1 MSKKALKVVA
11 GTDVPAQDETASE
24 LAEGDEFT
32 EKLPPLQID
41 PTSFDARIAGIE
53 LCSVI
58 RELSKH
64 HASVAAYTVEQRQG
78 TEKLSYEEEAKAHR
92 EAWEAQWAKRPDDVD
107 EYIEYVKRKAVRF
120 INWDDIGQL
129 WNNAPHDAV
138 ELWRQLRLEARAEFY
153 SGHYGAQ
160 AFESMAYMHDA
171 WRRAQYLAVRDALI
185 EEWRPRGA
193 MEFILI
199 DQMTQSYVM
208 QIEWTEKAMTRMQTR
223 PRLESD
229 EFYMHKQRCGY
240 TGPQWDQGRWD
251 IPYVKE
257 AAAVEQAF
265 RMVELCQ
272 KAFQRA
278 ARQLANI
285 RLVRAKTAR
294 AKRRNRA
301 LSLKTVK
308 VA

>member
-1 MSKKALKVVA
+1 MNKTDLKVVEGGEQA
-11 GTDVPAQDETASE
+11 AAPTQE
-24 LAEGDEFT
+24 LPEQAAEFT
-32 EKLPPLQID
+32 EELPPLRVE

-53 LCSVI
+53 PCSVV
-58 RELSKH
+58 RELAKH
-64 HASVAAYTVEQRQG
+64 NACITAYEVEQAQRRGEVKTHAGELQFQ
-78 TEKLSYEEEAKAHR
+78 R
-92 EAWEAQWAKRPDDVD
+92 EAWLRQWERKPKDLD
-107 EYIEYVKRKAVRF
+107 EYVEFIKQKAVRY
-120 INWDDIGQL
+120 IDWGDIGQL
-129 WNNAPHDAV
+129 WNASPRDAI
-138 ELWRQLRLEARAEFY
+138 ELWKAIRMEARDEFY
-153 SGHYGAQ
+153 SGHYGAR
-160 AFESMAYMHDA
+160 AFEVMAYQHEA
-171 WRRAQYLAVRDALI
+171 WRRAQYLAVRDGLI
-185 EEWRPRGA
+185 EEWKPRGA
-193 MEFILI
+193 TEFILI

-208 QIEWTEKAMTRMQTR
+208 QLEWTEQAMTRTQSR

-229 EFYMHKQRCGY
+229 EFYTHKQRCAY

-294 AKRRNRA
+294 TRRRERAKTIRGVR
-301 LSLKTVK
+301 

>member
-1 MSKKALKVVA
+1 MS
-11 GTDVPAQDETASE
+11 
-24 LAEGDEFT
+24 
-32 EKLPPLQID
+32 
-41 PTSFDARIAGIE
+41 DARIAGIE

-107 EYIEYVKRKAVRF
+107 EYIEYVKRKACGGF

-138 ELWRQLRLEARAEFY
+138 ELWRQLRLEVAVPSSTLPSRSEVLRVHGRIHARCVAT
-153 SGHYGAQ
+153 GAVP
-160 AFESMAYMHDA
+160 
-171 WRRAQYLAVRDALI
+171 RRAGCPDRRVATAR
-185 EEWRPRGA
+185 A

-257 AAAVEQAF
+257 
-265 RMVELCQ
+265 CGG
-272 KAFQRA
+272 RA
-278 ARQLANI
+278 GFSDGRV
-285 RLVRAKTAR
+285 VR
-294 AKRRNRA
+294 RRHSSGRRG
-301 LSLKTVK
+301 SWQTFG
-308 VA
+308 